1 MAKLILSRRALLRG
15 TLAGGGIGKL
25 TPVSTSCVRSVS
37 SESMRTACP
46 SSAGLPNITPS
57 STTSVSALN
66 TGLGGIPRDCIRRV
80 AIFAAFG
87 IAIGVVLVI
96 VAIGIA
102 ILSMPALLGG
112 LADEV
117 GLRLAHLVLPALV
130 GIALLCL
137 AMAQLLRR
145 GTAVRI
151 N

>member
-1 MAKLILSRRALLRG
+1 M
-15 TLAGGGIGKL
+15 
-25 TPVSTSCVRSVS
+25 
-37 SESMRTACP
+37 
-46 SSAGLPNITPS
+46 
-57 STTSVSALN
+57 
-66 TGLGGIPRDCIRRV
+66 RRV
-80 AIFAAFG
+80 AALHLFLSALLVALLGFVTYWYVDQPV
-87 IAIGVVLVI
+87 GVVVGLFILGLGVAPLYPLTVGFAI
-96 VAIGIA
+96 EAAGPQSAAASARFMLAIGIA